1 MILPIHLLAQPM
13 PGPYLTT
20 EPNVYMGPG
29 QQPPMVMPPMM
40 QQPQQPVGYPMP
52 PAPQGQVMIPEAQQ
66 VVWEPVMLD
75 PVQQA
80 QIMLVDPSAP
90 SAPENDLPPAYTEY
104 DTGVPNKV

>member
-1 MILPIHLLAQPM
+1 
-13 PGPYLTT
+13 
-20 EPNVYMGPG
+20 
-29 QQPPMVMPPMM
+29 
-40 QQPQQPVGYPMP
+40 
-52 PAPQGQVMIPEAQQ
+52 MIPEAQQ